1 MGEIDFLN
9 INESNLLTCVMV
21 IIVHLIIKFTCP
33 LYYYLY
39 FVLSNYEVLEGDPCT
54 YERHL

>member
-21 IIVHLIIKFTCP
+21 IIVHLIIKFTCS
-33 LYYYLY
+33 LYYYLC
-39 FVLSNYEVLEGDPCT
+39 FILSNYEVFEVDLCT
-54 YERHL
+54 YERCL